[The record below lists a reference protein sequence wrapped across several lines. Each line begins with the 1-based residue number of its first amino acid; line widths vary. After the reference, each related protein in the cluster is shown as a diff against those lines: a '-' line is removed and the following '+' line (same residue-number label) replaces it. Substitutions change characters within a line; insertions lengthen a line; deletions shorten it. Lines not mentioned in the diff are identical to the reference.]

1 MDTSNEV
8 DKQKLQSYVNL
19 NTSSEVSEKG
29 EQKENIT
36 INNKVKMTI
45 FITMVLIST
54 LTNLDGGIIP
64 RSTEQIIKD
73 LHIGETELGYYG
85 SIDYLGR
92 MLGSLIFVVIINK
105 TNRLYILSGT
115 LILKGITLIIPFFF
129 DVKFAPLYI
138 IIMAC
143 RCISGF
149 SQVYYTIY
157 LPVWCDQ
164 YGTKSQNT
172 IMIMFIQ
179 IGLPVGIVLGYGLA
193 MLFNGQW
200 QLCFLIQSLICFGLA
215 LFIFSFPLVYFSK
228 DLILVE
234 GSENELHV
242 NPNMKQESSILS
254 NLKEILSE
262 MVFLF
267 TGLSNSVVFF
277 GMAVVQYWVD
287 SYMENVLHADSGERF
302 IIFASVCVTSP
313 PFGMLL
319 GGLLG
324 NYVGGYQNKKAIV
337 LCAMFSILSCVFALL
352 VGLFNN
358 IIMFA
363 VLMWLYFFLICG
375 MTPLETG
382 IIIDALPE
390 RLRGDGFSVMNFFL
404 NILGNL
410 PAASAYGIIYEKTK
424 KTNPRMA
431 MIITMSYNLV
441 GFIFVMLGMVFR
453 FKKKSA
459 NANKEQEKKVV
470 EEQHE
475 E

>member
-1 MDTSNEV
+1 MDIPNEGNN
-8 DKQKLQSYVNL
+8 QNLVNI
-19 NTSSEVSEKG
+19 NTSG
-29 EQKENIT
+29 EASVAKEEQQQNVT
-36 INNKVKMTI
+36 INSKVKMTI
-45 FITMVLIST
+45 FVTMVLIST
-54 LTNLDGGIIP
+54 MTNLDGGIIP
-64 RSTEQIIKD
+64 RATEQIKTD
-73 LHIGETELGYYG
+73 LNIGETKIGYYG

-105 TNRLYILSGT
+105 TNRLYILTGT
-115 LILKGITLIIPFFF
+115 LILKGITLLIPFFF
-129 DVKFAPLYI
+129 NVKFAPLYT
-138 IIMAC
+138 IIMVC

-179 IGLPVGIVLGYGLA
+179 IGLPVGVVLGYGLA
-193 MLFNGQW
+193 MLFNSQW
-200 QLCFLIQSLICFGLA
+200 QLCFLIESLICFGLA
-215 LFIFSFPLVYFSK
+215 VFIFSFPLVYFSQ

-234 GSENELHV
+234 GSENELKV
-242 NPNMKQESSILS
+242 NPNIKKESSILS

-262 MVFLF
+262 MVYLF

-277 GMAVVQYWVD
+277 GMSVVQYWVD
-287 SYMENVLHADSGERF
+287 SYMENVLHAESGTRF
-302 IIFASVCVTSP
+302 IVFASVCVTSP

-337 LCAMFSILSCVFALL
+337 LCALFSIVSCVFAML
-352 VGLFNN
+352 VGLFNTVAV
-358 IIMFA
+358 FA
-363 VLMWLYFFLICG
+363 VFMWLYFFLICG

-410 PAASAYGIIYEKTK
+410 PAASVYGMIYEKTE
-424 KTNPRMA
+424 KTYPNMA
-431 MIITMSYNLV
+431 MMITMSYNIV

-453 FKKKSA
+453 FKKKST
-459 NANKEQEKKVV
+459 NANKEQDTKVA
-470 EEQHE
+470 EEQ
-475 E
+475 